1 MKMKDSTQTKQ
12 TKPKMKLDVAKINQA
27 AQELS
32 DGHSKCELPIIPLY
46 PVRYGLSIDYLAQAR
61 AGNIKNLSEIAP
73 AGIGQSEVHSL
84 MKLRQG
90 FVYIYAHTKH
100 RLFSTD
106 DKGKWLVFRYVTHS
120 DDINS
125 ASEFEQLSDYQNAGL
140 NDSFLLCKWGEKGAN
155 GNWTLGKIDT
165 SKYPCMTNTISFNT
179 AFVDKDV
186 DIVDIAYSEYMWS
199 SEIIERFEKD
209 DKLRQI
215 VMTTVNVSAPKKH
228 SAPLKDLNIH
238 VLEYQS
244 LNKSNDL
251 SEQTQSW
258 YTKLKNTAIPSAL
271 SGFPDYKETGL
282 MVALQ
287 DVVGEMHELQ
297 KIVLDLA
304 QEQANYHAKY
314 LYPITIGNIIDP
326 KIAYDIRGEKF
337 PLKESER
344 AIAQRGV
351 EKVLHPQFKAKLT
364 ELLREPF
371 ERYEKPMEKLVDQ
384 IWLLG
389 SRNSFQGFLKG
400 ISQAITD
407 CKDMEGVSRTAYCFF
422 EQLKDITFGTSST
435 PNGIDYLSYLFDA
448 PMKHNTPSPFLDWA
462 KQSLSKG
469 VETIQPIVTQGANIG
484 FALNE
489 KWIVAKRIY
498 KGLNDFLETGLNVF
512 GQSAAL
518 YKTTTAKQIFSILGI
533 SDVWGNA
540 EKSKAAFE
548 KLHKI
553 LLQENKKQLSQ
564 LSKNERAA
572 NKANGKPNQHIDFSA
587 THRKTFLWFL
597 DKQLS
602 GLFEHEPTSISQAK
616 ANFDFMFSRSYA
628 GTLNFIAVFSGFIAL
643 NEDLA
648 LKRKSIKTNAGKWT
662 TNPALVKSAAI
673 MDTAVATMNLSHS
686 AGLMRDPTGF
696 TFKNRPGSIWQTIKG
711 QPLKFGYAA
720 LGILGGALT
729 AVVAWG
735 GIEEAK
741 ANNDDVSVWGYRL
754 LFYSSISG
762 VVAIAFG
769 LSKIPYV
776 GWVIAALALI
786 GGTLVTF
793 FGDSSLVSWAKNGF
807 WGKTPNYYYW
817 KNQPRNN
824 LEEQINKA
832 KLLEKVSAYH
842 TNEDYS
848 LVAKGFEDEVYG
860 YFIQFGLQITQMSK
874 NNKDRFKVTCAEF
887 WRTIPNLTNLEIVCY
902 LPYAKS
908 RKIENIELTPN
919 RELVFSLAENG
930 IRQENI
936 KLEVTFT
943 DKDGTEFSADY
954 TSDDYILHTMMN

>member
-1 MKMKDSTQTKQ
+1 
-12 TKPKMKLDVAKINQA
+12 
-27 AQELS
+27 
-32 DGHSKCELPIIPLY
+32 
-46 PVRYGLSIDYLAQAR
+46 
-61 AGNIKNLSEIAP
+61 
-73 AGIGQSEVHSL
+73 
-84 MKLRQG
+84 
-90 FVYIYAHTKH
+90 
-100 RLFSTD
+100 
-106 DKGKWLVFRYVTHS
+106 
-120 DDINS
+120 
-125 ASEFEQLSDYQNAGL
+125 
-140 NDSFLLCKWGEKGAN
+140 
-155 GNWTLGKIDT
+155 
-165 SKYPCMTNTISFNT
+165 
-179 AFVDKDV
+179 
-186 DIVDIAYSEYMWS
+186 
-199 SEIIERFEKD
+199 
-209 DKLRQI
+209 
-215 VMTTVNVSAPKKH
+215 
-228 SAPLKDLNIH
+228 
-238 VLEYQS
+238 
-244 LNKSNDL
+244 
-251 SEQTQSW
+251 
-258 YTKLKNTAIPSAL
+258 
-271 SGFPDYKETGL
+271 

-384 IWLLG
+384 IWCLG
-389 SRNSFQGFLKG
+389 SQNSFQEFLKG
-400 ISQAITD
+400 ILQAITD

-422 EQLKDITFGTSST
+422 KQLKDIAFGTSST
-435 PNGIDYLSYLFDA
+435 PNGIDYLSYLFGA

-602 GLFEHEPTSISQAK
+602 GLFEHEPTLISQAK

-628 GTLNFIAVFSGFIAL
+628 GTLNFIALFSGFISL

-662 TNPALVKSAAI
+662 TNPELVKSAAI
-673 MDTAVATMNLSHS
+673 MDTTVATMNLSYS

-711 QPLKFGYAA
+711 QPLRFGYAA

-754 LFYSSISG
+754 LFYSSMMGMTAIVARMIGGVAISG
-762 VVAIAFG
+762 
-769 LSKIPYV
+769 PV
-776 GWVIAALALI
+776 GWLIGALALI
-786 GGTLVTF
+786 GTIVVVF
-793 FGDSSLVSWAKNGF
+793 FGDSLLVTWVKNGF
-807 WGKTPNYYYW
+807 WGKTDNYYYW
-817 KNQPRNN
+817 DNAGRDDITH
-824 LEEQINKA
+824 QIQRSEVLSES
-832 KLLEKVSAYH
+832 KLDSQSKQKEYALIS
-842 TNEDYS
+842 
-848 LVAKGFEDEVYG
+848 KGFEDEVYG

-887 WRTIPNLTNLEIVCY
+887 WRTIPNLTNLKIVCY